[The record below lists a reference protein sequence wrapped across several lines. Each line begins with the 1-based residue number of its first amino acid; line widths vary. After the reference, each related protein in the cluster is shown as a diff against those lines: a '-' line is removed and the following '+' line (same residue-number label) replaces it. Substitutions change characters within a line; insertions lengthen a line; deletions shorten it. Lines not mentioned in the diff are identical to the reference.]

1 MFDFD
6 EDGLGGIIGLGG
18 GCSGSVTKAKPK
30 VPVTILCGFL
40 GAGKTTLVQ
49 HILRNREG
57 LKVGVVVNDVAEM
70 NVDSEVLNFDDA
82 DGIVGLQNGCVC
94 CSGRD
99 DLFARLQE
107 LVESQGVSKLDR
119 PWDRLVVECSGV
131 AEPESIAQE
140 LESMG
145 LRGAPLMRHVFLA
158 GIICMVDASTFWE
171 TYNSG
176 DAGADDRQPLSTL
189 LLAQVE
195 CADTVIVSKNDLVGE
210 TELER
215 LSELLGAL
223 SPNARRLAATHGA
236 LPLRTVLPAD
246 PIDLDMPAYV
256 PNLANRHSVA
266 VQKAR
271 AQPLSHVGT
280 SSIEEDHSSGHAH
293 SHTHSHG
300 HDDGHAPSHTH
311 SHGHDDGHVDCAQ
324 CAASCSAPRHD
335 RFGLTS
341 FVYRCNDRL
350 FHAGRLAHAV
360 RQLPV
365 VAAVIDIP
373 GVAAAALEPSSV
385 FAGVVRSK
393 GFVRLAACDESY
405 YWSHAGRRVQVSA
418 VTRAPCKGQELV
430 FIGTSMDEAAIV
442 RVLESC
448 LEGSAIE
455 PRL

>member
-1 MFDFD
+1 
-6 EDGLGGIIGLGG
+6 
-18 GCSGSVTKAKPK
+18 
-30 VPVTILCGFL
+30 
-40 GAGKTTLVQ
+40 VQ

-57 LKVGVVVNDVAEM
+57 LKVEVVVNDVAEM
-70 NVDSEVLNFDDA
+70 NVDSEVLNLDDA

-107 LVESQGVSKLDR
+107 LVESQGISKLDR

-171 TYNSG
+171 TYNSS
-176 DAGADDRQPLSTL
+176 DAGTDDRQPLSTL

-195 CADTVIVSKNDLVGE
+195 CADTVIVSKSDLVGE
-210 TELER
+210 AELEQ
-215 LSELLGAL
+215 LSQLLGTL

-246 PIDLDMPAYV
+246 PITLDMPAYV
-256 PNLANRHSVA
+256 PTLANRHSVA
-266 VQKAR
+266 VQKAKR
-271 AQPLSHVGT
+271 QPSSHVGT
-280 SSIEEDHSSGHAH
+280 AATEEDHSCGHAH
-293 SHTHSHG
+293 GHTHSQGHG
-300 HDDGHAPSHTH
+300 DGHADCADCAHGAHGHAHGHTH
-311 SHGHDDGHVDCAQ
+311 K
-324 CAASCSAPRHD
+324 PRHD

-350 FHAGRLAHAV
+350 FNGGRLAHAV

-365 VAAVIDIP
+365 VAAVVDIP
-373 GVAAAALEPSSV
+373 GIAAAAPDPSSV
-385 FAGVVRSK
+385 FAGVLRSK
-393 GFVRLAACDESY
+393 GFVRTVACDAPY

-418 VTRAPCKGQELV
+418 VAKAPCQAQELV
-430 FIGTSMDEAAIV
+430 FIGTIMDEAAIV

>member
-1 MFDFD
+1 MLDLD
-6 EDGLGGIIGLGG
+6 DDGLGGLVGLGG
-18 GCSGSVTKAKPK
+18 GRSGSVAKSKPK

-70 NVDSEVLNFDDA
+70 NVDSEVLNLDDA

-107 LVESQGVSKLDR
+107 LVEGQGISKLDR

-171 TYNSG
+171 TYNSC
-176 DAGADDRQPLSTL
+176 DAGTDDRQPLSTL

-195 CADTVIVSKNDLVGE
+195 CADTLIVSKNDLVNE
-210 TELER
+210 TELGQ
-215 LSELLGAL
+215 LSELLGTL
-223 SPNARRLAATHGA
+223 SPNARRFAATHGA

-256 PNLANRHSVA
+256 PTLANRHSVA
-266 VQKAR
+266 MQKSKAK
-271 AQPLSHVGT
+271 PSSHVATASTEFCHGFGHT
-280 SSIEEDHSSGHAH
+280 HDHMHGHGHNIGHA
-293 SHTHSHG
+293 
-300 HDDGHAPSHTH
+300 
-311 SHGHDDGHVDCAQ
+311 DCAD

-335 RFGLTS
+335 RFGLTN

-350 FHAGRLAHAV
+350 FHAGRLAQAV

-365 VAAVIDIP
+365 VATDMDIP
-373 GVAAAALEPSSV
+373 GVAAAAPEPSSV
-385 FAGVVRSK
+385 FSGVVRSK
-393 GFVRLAACDESY
+393 GFVKLASCEASY
-405 YWSHAGRRVQVSA
+405 YWSHAGRRVQVSVVA
-418 VTRAPCKGQELV
+418 KAPCKAQELV

-448 LEGSAIE
+448 LEGTSIE